1 MRATEQYIDPVEP
14 SYPEKL
20 LAILARPD
28 LPKVVGVHW
37 IARQLERPWAEI
49 RSNIRASSKVA
60 EGLRDLGWKYRS
72 QTGCKA
78 RSVFERCRRS
88 EPRPQ
93 AEPARGSSGA
103 PKAPDNG

>member
-28 LPKVVGVHW
+28 LPRVVGVHW
-37 IARQLERPWAEI
+37 VARQLERPWEEI
-49 RSNIRASSKVA
+49 RSNIRASTKVA
-60 EGLRDLGWKYRS
+60 KGLRGLGWKYRS

-78 RSVFERCRRS
+78 RSVFERCRKS
-88 EPRPQ
+88 EQ
-93 AEPARGSSGA
+93 AGTAVPGGSSGA
-103 PKAPDNG
+103 AEAQGNG